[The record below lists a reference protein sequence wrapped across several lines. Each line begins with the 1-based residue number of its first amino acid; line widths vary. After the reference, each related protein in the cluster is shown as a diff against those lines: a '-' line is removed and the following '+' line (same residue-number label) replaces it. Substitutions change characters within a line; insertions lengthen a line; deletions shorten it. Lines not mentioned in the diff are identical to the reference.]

1 MYQCTQCD
9 FTCSSVKEFLD
20 HNNKHITDK
29 TKEIKNTKELFV
41 CSNCSAVF
49 NSCEECKDHMIKDHK
64 YKINNSQMTPK
75 TPEPETETNEID
87 DSTKEEW
94 LKPIPLKELKSKLT
108 QKQIHQCQ
116 IKGCLYKFE
125 SLTKRE
131 IHQNSHASEDN
142 PSKNR
147 EFKCTECLMEIKL
160 WRNCTKHMWKEHKI
174 DIDLLKCPLCD
185 YTSFITI
192 EIFRHMQIHTLVKG
206 YVCQICSKTFSQFSQ
221 LRCHQSSVH
230 IAKSTTET
238 KSRWYSKKTCV
249 ICTREFANS
258 KTLSKHVKFV
268 HNKIKP
274 YICSVCGHKS
284 ARKIS
289 HVVHCRQHTNEKP
302 YICKYCSYRSADP
315 SCMTKHEMTHK
326 NDYNYKCNFCS
337 TYKTTQANSL
347 KKHMKTTHLEEYKK
361 IKCDRCGFCS
371 INAET
376 LKKHKKDHET
386 GLIKDENSS
395 DVSPIKNSILM
406 KRPRNVPDKPVN
418 NVEIS
423 SDCFLHLETTT
434 DSEPALDTGGVTITE
449 SHSEDTQFPSFMR

>member
-1 MYQCTQCD
+1 MYQCTQCQ
-9 FTCSSVKEFLD
+9 FTCSTIKEFVD
-20 HNNKHITDK
+20 HNNNHLSKK
-29 TKEIKNTKELFV
+29 TKELFI

-49 NSCEECKDHMIKDHK
+49 NSCDECKEHMIKDHK
-64 YKINNSQMTPK
+64 YKV
-75 TPEPETETNEID
+75 NEILKD
-87 DSTKEEW
+87 ESEPIEIDESTKEEW
-94 LKPIPLKELKSKLT
+94 LKPIALKELKFKLT
-108 QKQIHQCQ
+108 QKQIYQCTM
-116 IKGCLYKFE
+116 KGCLYKFE
-125 SLTKRE
+125 SLTKLE
-131 IHQNSHASEDN
+131 IHQNSHASDN
-142 PSKNR
+142 PTKNR
-147 EFKCTECLMEIKL
+147 EFKCTECFQEIKL
-160 WRNCTKHMWKEHKI
+160 WRNCTRHMWKEHKI

-192 EIFRHMQIHTLVKG
+192 EIFRHMQIHSTVKG

-221 LRCHQSSVH
+221 LRCHQAVH
-230 IAKSTTET
+230 IDKSQNET
-238 KSRWYSKKTCV
+238 KSRWYSKKTCE

-302 YICKYCSYRSADP
+302 YLCKFCSYRSADP

-326 NDYNYKCNFCS
+326 NDRPYNCQFCS

-347 KKHMKTTHLEEYKK
+347 KKHMKTTHLEEFKK

-395 DVSPIKNSILM
+395 DVSSPIKNSILM
-406 KRPRNVPDKPVN
+406 KRPRNIPDKPVN

-434 DSEPALDTGGVTITE
+434 DSEPAVDTGGVTITE